1 MRIAV
6 WTAAAM
12 TAAFLFAGC
21 RTDGGDDLRSFSGV
35 VINEVA
41 AHDERDDGVSWVE
54 LYNTSGSDIDLSGLN
69 LFLYD
74 AYFDGFLLHDF
85 SGTTLAAGE
94 RMLLSTE
101 DGGLK
106 TGIASDSE
114 FELRLARDR
123 SGNCVDSFS
132 NSGLSPQKHLPVPGS
147 YQRIPDGSGPMA
159 RTLVSTRG
167 RENLVMSLDN
177 TKHNAIWL
185 WSTHIE
191 EWTADDAALM
201 KQMKA
206 LGYDHVLL
214 NYAAFESSARTRT
227 KNFIEAAADA
237 GIMVHA
243 WIQCFYSNGNWVS
256 PVIDDENRYDQEL
269 FDNIIARANGYI
281 DEWGVQGIHLD
292 YIRFGGTAPN
302 HNPSPEVTAVGAVTE
317 FCRQIREAMDS
328 RGEGII
334 LSAALM
340 AENNA
345 AYYYGQDAGQMGQY
359 IHVLMPMIYRYQS
372 GGVAYGVN
380 WCQSMARMFADATDA
395 QVWAGLQTYDY
406 AGTSVRGLDAETI
419 RADCNNFIGTGV
431 SGVVLFRYALGTF
444 PDVNDL
450 TMEE

>member
-1 MRIAV
+1 MKITTMSAAAIIAV
-6 WTAAAM
+6 SLAV
-12 TAAFLFAGC
+12 GC
-21 RTDGGDDLRSFSGV
+21 RTTGSDDLRAFSGV
-35 VINEVA
+35 AINEVA
-41 AHDERDDGVSWVE
+41 AHDERDDGTTWVE
-54 LYNTSGSDIDLSGLN
+54 LYNTSGNDVDLSGLK

-74 AYFDGFLLHDF
+74 AYFDGFVLHEF
-85 SGTTLAAGE
+85 EGTALAPGE

-114 FELRLARDR
+114 FEIRLAKDK
-123 SGNCVDSFS
+123 SGDCVDSFS
-132 NSGLSPQKHLPVPGS
+132 NSGLSPQKQLPVAGS
-147 YQRIPDGSGPMA
+147 YQRLPDGTGPMT

-167 RENLVMSLDN
+167 RENIIMSLDN

-185 WSTHIE
+185 WSTYMN

-214 NYAAFESSARTRT
+214 NYAAFESKERTKT

-237 GIMVHA
+237 GLMVHG

-256 PVIDDENRYDQEL
+256 PVIDEENRYDQEL
-269 FDNIIARANGYI
+269 FDDIIAKANGYI

-317 FCRQIREAMDS
+317 FCRQIREAMDA

-345 AYYYGQDAGQMGQY
+345 AYYYGQDASQMGEY

-372 GGVAYGVN
+372 GGVAYGES
-380 WCQSMARMFADATDA
+380 WCQSMAKNFAGATDA

-406 AGTSVRGLDAETI
+406 VGTSVHGLDAGTI
-419 RADCNNFIGTGV
+419 RSDCDNFIGTGV

-450 TMEE
+450 VLE

>member
-1 MRIAV
+1 MKTAIMS
-6 WTAAAM
+6 AAAII
-12 TAAFLFAGC
+12 AASLAVGC
-21 RTDGGDDLRSFSGV
+21 RTTGSDDLRAFSGV
-35 VINEVA
+35 AINEVA
-41 AHDERDDGVSWVE
+41 AHDERDAGTTWVE
-54 LYNTSGSDIDLSGLN
+54 LYNASGNDVDLSGLK

-74 AYFDGFLLHDF
+74 AYFDGFVLHEF
-85 SGTTLAAGE
+85 EGTALAPGE

-114 FELRLARDR
+114 FEIRLAKDK
-123 SGNCVDSFS
+123 SGDCVDSFS
-132 NSGLSPQKHLPVPGS
+132 NSGLSPQKQLPVAGS
-147 YQRIPDGSGPMA
+147 YQRLPDGTGPMT

-167 RENLVMSLDN
+167 RENVIMSLDN

-185 WSTHIE
+185 WSTYMN

-214 NYAAFESSARTRT
+214 NYAAFESKERTKT

-237 GIMVHA
+237 GLMVHG

-256 PVIDDENRYDQEL
+256 PVIDEENRYDQEL
-269 FDNIIARANGYI
+269 FDDIIAKANAYI

-317 FCRQIREAMDS
+317 FCRQIREAMDA

-345 AYYYGQDAGQMGQY
+345 AYYYGQDASQMGEY

-372 GGVAYGVN
+372 GGVAYGES
-380 WCQSMARMFADATDA
+380 WCQSMAKNFAGATDA

-406 AGTSVRGLDAETI
+406 VGTSVHGLDAGTI
-419 RADCNNFIGTGV
+419 RSDCDNFIWTGV

-450 TMEE
+450 VLE